1 MGKIE
6 GNPRNLL
13 QATLDNSIP
22 TIRKDHKGHKEESRL
37 LKVIQALLNLR
48 TSSNSFSVFVTFVIF
63 VYCKHP
69 FFVCLGLGRAGST
82 EEMAAQGL
90 EGGHNTR
97 VLSDLLYNADEL
109 RPEER
114 TTYNP
119 E

>member
-69 FFVCLGLGRAGST
+69 FFVCLGTRPSRFNRRNGRPRIRG
-82 EEMAAQGL
+82 
-90 EGGHNTR
+90 
-97 VLSDLLYNADEL
+97 
-109 RPEER
+109 RP
-114 TTYNP
+114 
-119 E
+119 